1 MKLNDRIIVTLSD
14 LARHFNYAEFRA
26 NARSFIRDM
35 HPDRVYYWS
44 DELRRAY
51 HEVAAWLQGGDR
63 QAGLAALEM
72 LLGRPLV
79 PEEISDSATGPD
91 LTARIIRVR
100 SGATLVL
107 PALRPERV
115 DLCVHK
121 IEAVGPGDAPVVVA
135 LGADCRRLLPS
146 EFVYVTE
153 SDGAFIEFLPAQ
165 LENDTFALSLSS
177 SEGRFMADL
186 LIRTKY
192 SGLESRVADV
202 FSFALAEDGPVYIDS
217 RGMPVYV
224 SPTVAAL
231 KFLLR
236 HDAHAVCVK
245 ACGAHAVI
253 LYADGVM
260 KNTHGET
267 SDGMLRADIQ

>member
-1 MKLNDRIIVTLSD
+1 MKLNDRIIVTLPD

-26 NARSFIRDM
+26 NACSFIRDM
-35 HPDRVYYWS
+35 HPNRVYYWS

-63 QAGLAALEM
+63 RAGLVALEM
-72 LLGRPLV
+72 LLGRPLL
-79 PEEISDSATGPD
+79 PEEICDGASGPD

-107 PALRPERV
+107 PARRPERV
-115 DLCVHK
+115 DLRVHK

-135 LGADCRRLLPS
+135 LGADSRRLLPS
-146 EFVYVTE
+146 EFVYATE

-186 LIRTKY
+186 LVRTKY

-202 FSFALAEDGPVYIDS
+202 VSFALAEDGPVYIDS

-236 HDAHAVCVK
+236 HDAQAVCVK
-245 ACGAHAVI
+245 ARGAHAVI

-267 SDGMLRADIQ
+267 SDGMLCADIQ